1 MRRGGDVKRR
11 ELLPGIE
18 WVGAVDWD
26 RRLFD
31 ALIPLPEGTSYN
43 AYLVRGRDR
52 TALID
57 TVDPTKADV
66 LWAHLADVERIDDL
80 VIQHVEQDHSGL
92 APAVLARYPEVR
104 ILATP
109 KAQTMIADHLGIP
122 AERITPM
129 ADGDSIALGGRT
141 LRFLH
146 APWVHW
152 PETMLTYVPED
163 RVLFTCDLFGS
174 HLAMSGLF
182 AREAEGLEASA
193 KRYYA
198 EIMMPFAKTIRG
210 HLEKVGK
217 LALAMIAPSHG
228 PVHDDPARILSAYD
242 RWVNG
247 GPSNLVLV
255 PYTTMHGSTGK
266 MVEHLMGALG
276 ARGVAAIPFN
286 LSVTDLG
293 AYAIHLVDAA
303 TVVFATPTVLVGP
316 HPSVVLAA
324 ALTAAL
330 RPRLRYAAVIGSY
343 GWAGK
348 APETIQTLA
357 ASLAVEWL
365 PSVFARGLPTSE
377 ILQALDRLADTIAE
391 KHHALAE

>member
-1 MRRGGDVKRR
+1 MKQR
-11 ELLPGIE
+11 ELVPGIE

-26 RRLFD
+26 RRMFD

-92 APAVLARYPEVR
+92 AAAVLARYPKVR

-122 AERITPM
+122 TERVTPV
-129 ADGDSIALGGRT
+129 ADGETISLGGRT

-152 PETMLTYVPED
+152 PETMLTYIPEE
-163 RVLFTCDLFGS
+163 RLLFTCDFFGS
-174 HLAMSGLF
+174 HLAMSDLF

-210 HLEKVGK
+210 HLEKVRS
-217 LALAMIAPSHG
+217 LDVAMIAPSHG
-228 PVHDDPARILSAYD
+228 PVYDDPARILTAYD

-247 GPSNLVLV
+247 GPANLVLI

-266 MVEHLMGALG
+266 MVEHLVDSLASH
-276 ARGVAAIPFN
+276 GVAAIPLN

-316 HPSVVLAA
+316 HPNVVLVA

-330 RPRLRYAAVIGSY
+330 RPKLRHAAVIGSY

-357 ASLAVEWL
+357 AALTAEWL
-365 PSVFARGLPTSE
+365 PSVFARGLPTDDTFKE
-377 ILQALDRLADTIAE
+377 LDRLAEAIAE
-391 KHHALAE
+391 RHERLA

>member
-1 MRRGGDVKRR
+1 MQARKISDGVW
-11 ELLPGIE
+11 

-31 ALIPLPEGTSYN
+31 SLIPLPDGTSYN
-43 AYLVRGRDR
+43 AYLVRGHER

-57 TVDPTKADV
+57 TVDPAKADA
-66 LWAHLADVERIDDL
+66 LWARLEGVDRIDDL

-109 KAQTMIADHLGIP
+109 KAQAMIADHLGIP
-122 AERITPM
+122 VERITPV
-129 ADGDSIALGGRT
+129 ADGETISLGGRT

-163 RVLFTCDLFGS
+163 RLLFTCDLFGS

-182 AREAEGLEASA
+182 ASEAEHLEESA

-210 HLEKVGK
+210 HLEKVRK
-217 LALAMIAPSHG
+217 LDIAMIAPSHG
-228 PVHDDPARILSAYD
+228 PVHDKPERILAAYEQ
-242 RWVNG
+242 WVNG
-247 GPSNLVLV
+247 EPKNLVLI
-255 PYTTMHGSTGK
+255 PYTTMHESTGK
-266 MVEHLMGALG
+266 MVHHLIEALA
-276 ARGVAAIPFN
+276 ARGVSSIPFN
-286 LSVTDLG
+286 LPVTDLG

-303 TVVFATPTVLVGP
+303 TVVFGTPTVLVGP
-316 HPSVVLAA
+316 HPNVVLIA

-330 RPRLRYAAVIGSY
+330 RPKLRHAAVIGSY

-348 APETIQTLA
+348 APETVQALA
-357 ASLAVEWL
+357 SGLSAEWL
-365 PSVFARGLPTSE
+365 PPVFSRGTPTSE
-377 ILQALDRLADTIAE
+377 TLAALDRLADTIAE
-391 KHHALAE
+391 KHQSLET

>member
-1 MRRGGDVKRR
+1 MSRR
-11 ELLPGIE
+11 EIVPGIE

-31 ALIPLPEGTSYN
+31 ALIPLPDGTSYN

-57 TVDPTKADV
+57 TVDPTKADT
-66 LWAHLADVERIDDL
+66 LWAHLERVERIDDL

-92 APAVLARYPEVR
+92 APAILARYPKVR
-104 ILATP
+104 ILSTP

-122 AERITPM
+122 AARVTPV
-129 ADGDSIALGGRT
+129 ADGETVSLGGKT
-141 LRFLH
+141 LQFVH

-163 RVLFTCDLFGS
+163 RLLFTCDLFGS
-174 HLAMSGLF
+174 HLATSSLF
-182 AREAEGLEASA
+182 ASEVEHLEESA

-210 HLEKVGK
+210 HLEKVRK
-217 LALAMIAPSHG
+217 LDVATIAPSHG
-228 PVHDDPARILSAYD
+228 PVHDDPERILAAYD

-247 GPSNLVLV
+247 APRNLTLV
-255 PYTTMHGSTGK
+255 PYTSMHGSTEK
-266 MVEHLMGALG
+266 MVEHLVDALG
-276 ARGVAAIPFN
+276 SRGVAAVPFN
-286 LSVTDLG
+286 LAVTDLG
-293 AYAIHLVDAA
+293 AYAIRLVDAA
-303 TVVFATPTVLVGP
+303 TVVFGTPTVLVGP
-316 HPSVVLAA
+316 HPNVVLAA

-330 RPRLRYAAVIGSY
+330 RPKLKHVAVIGSY

-348 APETIQTLA
+348 AAETVQALA
-357 ASLAVEWL
+357 AGLGAEWL
-365 PSVFARGLPTSE
+365 PSVFARGVPTAE
-377 ILQALDRLADTIAE
+377 TIQALDRLADAIAE
-391 KHHALAE
+391 KHRALAA

>member
-1 MRRGGDVKRR
+1 MTRR
-11 ELLPGIE
+11 EIVPGIE
-18 WVGAVDWD
+18 WVGAVDWE

-66 LWAHLADVERIDDL
+66 LREHLAGVQRIDDL

-92 APAVLARYPEVR
+92 APEIVARYPKVR
-104 ILATP
+104 VLATP

-122 AERITPM
+122 AERVTPV
-129 ADGDSIALGGRT
+129 ADGETVSLGGKT
-141 LRFLH
+141 LEFVH

-163 RVLFTCDLFGS
+163 RLLFTCDFFGA

-182 AREAEGLEASA
+182 AREAENLETSA

-210 HLEKVGK
+210 HLEKVRK
-217 LALAMIAPSHG
+217 LNPAVIAPSHG
-228 PVHDDPARILSAYD
+228 PIHDDPARILSAYE
-242 RWVNG
+242 RWANG
-247 GPSNLVLV
+247 APANLVLI
-255 PYTTMHGSTGK
+255 PYTSMHGSTGK
-266 MVEHLMGALG
+266 MVGHLVEALA

-286 LSVTDLG
+286 LPITDLG
-293 AYAIHLVDAA
+293 AYAIYLVDAA

-316 HPSVVLAA
+316 HPNVVLAA

-330 RPRLRYAAVIGSY
+330 RPKLRHAAVIGSY

-348 APETIQTLA
+348 APETIQALASGLA
-357 ASLAVEWL
+357 AEWL
-365 PSVFARGLPTSE
+365 PPVFARGLPTE
-377 ILQALDRLADTIAE
+377 ATFGELDRLADAIAE
-391 KHHALAE
+391 KHKNLG

>member
-1 MRRGGDVKRR
+1 MRRR

-31 ALIPLPEGTSYN
+31 ALIPLPDGTSYN
-43 AYLVRGRDR
+43 AYLVKGRNR

-57 TVDPTKADV
+57 TVDPTQADV
-66 LWAHLADVERIDDL
+66 LWSHLADAPRIDDL

-92 APAVLARYPEVR
+92 APEIVARYPDVR
-104 ILATP
+104 VLAAP

-122 AERITPM
+122 AERVTPV
-129 ADGDSIALGGRT
+129 ADGETVSLGGRT
-141 LRFLH
+141 LQFVH

-163 RVLFTCDLFGS
+163 RLLFTCDFLGA
-174 HLAMSGLF
+174 HLATSALF
-182 AREAEGLEASA
+182 ARETEHLEVSA

-210 HLEKVGK
+210 HLEKLRK
-217 LALAMIAPSHG
+217 LDLAMIAPSHG

-247 GPSNLVLV
+247 APANLVLI

-266 MVEHLMGALG
+266 MVAHLVDALG

-316 HPSVVLAA
+316 HPNVVLAA

-330 RPRLRYAAVIGSY
+330 RPKLRYAAVIGSY

-348 APETIQTLA
+348 APETIQALASGLA
-357 ASLAVEWL
+357 AEWL
-365 PSVFARGLPTSE
+365 PPVFARGLPTDE
-377 ILQALDRLADTIAE
+377 TFLALDRLADAIVE
-391 KHHALAE
+391 KHRGLGK

>member
-1 MRRGGDVKRR
+1 MNRR

-31 ALIPLPEGTSYN
+31 ALIPLPDGTSYN

-66 LWAHLADVERIDDL
+66 LWAHLADVPRIDDL

-92 APAVLARYPEVR
+92 APEIVARYPNVR
-104 ILATP
+104 VLATP

-122 AERITPM
+122 AERVTPV
-129 ADGDSIALGGRT
+129 ADGETVSLGGRT
-141 LRFLH
+141 LHFVH

-163 RVLFTCDLFGS
+163 RLLFTCDFLGA
-174 HLAMSGLF
+174 HLATSALF
-182 AREAEGLEASA
+182 AREADHLEVSA

-210 HLEKVGK
+210 HLEKIRK
-217 LALAMIAPSHG
+217 LDLAMIAPSHG
-228 PVHDDPARILSAYD
+228 PVHDDPARILAAYD
-242 RWVNG
+242 RWVNDA
-247 GPSNLVLV
+247 PANLVLI

-266 MVEHLMGALG
+266 MVDHLIEALR

-286 LSVTDLG
+286 LSATDLG

-316 HPSVVLAA
+316 HPNVVLAA

-330 RPRLRYAAVIGSY
+330 RPKLRYAAVIGSY

-348 APETIQTLA
+348 APETIQALASGLA
-357 ASLAVEWL
+357 AEWL
-365 PSVFARGLPTSE
+365 PPVFARGLPTDE
-377 ILQALDRLADTIAE
+377 TFQALDRLADTIAE
-391 KHHALAE
+391 RHGGLS

>member
-1 MRRGGDVKRR
+1 MKRR

-18 WVGAVDWD
+18 SVGAVDWD

-31 ALIPLPEGTSYN
+31 SLIPLPDGTSYN

-57 TVDPTKADV
+57 TVDPTKADT
-66 LWAHLADVERIDDL
+66 LWAHLEHVERIDDL

-92 APAVLARYPEVR
+92 APAILARYPEVR
-104 ILATP
+104 ILSTP

-122 AERITPM
+122 AARVTPV
-129 ADGDSIALGGRT
+129 ADGEAVPLGGKT
-141 LRFLH
+141 LQFVH

-163 RVLFTCDLFGS
+163 RLLFTCDLFGS
-174 HLAMSGLF
+174 HLATSSLF
-182 AREAEGLEASA
+182 ASEVEHLEGSA

-210 HLEKVGK
+210 HLEKVRK
-217 LALAMIAPSHG
+217 LDVAVIAPSHG
-228 PVHDDPARILSAYD
+228 PVHNQPEKILSAYET
-242 RWVNG
+242 WVI
-247 GPSNLVLV
+247 GPPRNLVLI
-255 PYTTMHGSTGK
+255 PYVTMHGSTGK
-266 MVEHLMGALG
+266 MIEHLVEALA
-276 ARGVAAIPFN
+276 ARGVPAIPFN
-286 LSVTDLG
+286 LPVTDLG

-303 TVVFATPTVLVGP
+303 TVVFGTPTVLVGP
-316 HPSVVLAA
+316 HPNVVLAA

-330 RPRLRYAAVIGSY
+330 RPKLKHAAVIGSY

-348 APETIQTLA
+348 AAETVLALA
-357 ASLAVEWL
+357 AGLGAEWL
-365 PSVFARGLPTSE
+365 PSVFARGLPTDE
-377 ILQALDRLADTIAE
+377 TFEALDRLADTIAE
-391 KHHALAE
+391 RHRGLS

>member
-1 MRRGGDVKRR
+1 VNRR
-11 ELLPGIE
+11 ELLPGID

-31 ALIPLPEGTSYN
+31 ALIPLPDGTSYN
-43 AYLVRGRDR
+43 AYLVKGRDR

-57 TVDPTKADV
+57 TVDPTKADA
-66 LWAHLADVERIDDL
+66 LWTHLADVERIDDL

-122 AERITPM
+122 TQRVTPV
-129 ADGDSIALGGRT
+129 ADGEMISLGGRT

-163 RVLFTCDLFGS
+163 RLLFTCDLFGS

-182 AREAEGLEASA
+182 ASETEHLEVSA

-210 HLEKVGK
+210 HLEKVRK
-217 LALAMIAPSHG
+217 LDLAMIAPSHG
-228 PVHDDPARILSAYD
+228 PVHDDPERILAAYE
-242 RWVNG
+242 RWAHG
-247 GPSNLVLV
+247 APKNLVLI
-255 PYTTMHGSTGK
+255 PYTSMHGSTAK
-266 MVEHLMGALG
+266 MVEHLGEALA
-276 ARGVAAIPFN
+276 ARGVPAMPFN
-286 LSVTDLG
+286 LPVTDLG

-303 TVVFATPTVLVGP
+303 TVVFGTPTVLVGP
-316 HPSVVLAA
+316 HPNVVLAA

-330 RPRLRYAAVIGSY
+330 RPKLRYAAVVGSY

-357 ASLAVEWL
+357 SGLGVEWL

-377 ILQALDRLADTIAE
+377 TLLALDRLADAIAE
-391 KHHALAE
+391 KHRALGEAEV

>member
-1 MRRGGDVKRR
+1 MKQR

-92 APAVLARYPEVR
+92 APAVLARYPEIR

-109 KAQTMIADHLGIP
+109 KAQTMLADHLGIP
-122 AERITPM
+122 AERITPV
-129 ADGDSIALGGRT
+129 ADGNSIALGGRT

-217 LALAMIAPSHG
+217 LDLAMIAPSHG
-228 PVHDDPARILSAYD
+228 PVHDDPARILAAYD

-247 GPSNLVLV
+247 GPANLVLI
-255 PYTTMHGSTGK
+255 PYTTMHGSTGR
-266 MVEHLMGALG
+266 MVERLMGALS

-286 LSVTDLG
+286 LPVTDLG

-330 RPRLRYAAVIGSY
+330 RPGLRYAAVIGSY

-357 ASLAVEWL
+357 AGLAVEWL

-377 ILQALDRLADTIAE
+377 TLQALDHLADTIAE
-391 KHHALAE
+391 KHRALAK

>member
-1 MRRGGDVKRR
+1 MKRR
-11 ELLPGIE
+11 EILPGIE

-31 ALIPLPEGTSYN
+31 ALIPLPDGTSYN
-43 AYLVRGRDR
+43 AYLVKGRDR

-57 TVDPTKADV
+57 TVDPTKADA
-66 LWAHLADVERIDDL
+66 LWAHLADVPRLDDL

-92 APAVLARYPEVR
+92 APAVLARYPEARV
-104 ILATP
+104 LATP

-122 AERITPM
+122 AARVTPV
-129 ADGDSIALGGRT
+129 ADGETVSLGGRT
-141 LRFLH
+141 LRFIH

-152 PETMLTYVPED
+152 PETMLTYVSED
-163 RVLFTCDLFGS
+163 RLLFTCDLFGS
-174 HLAMSGLF
+174 HLATSALF
-182 AREAEGLEASA
+182 ANEVEHLEPSS

-210 HLEKVGK
+210 HLEKVRK
-217 LALAMIAPSHG
+217 LDVAMIAPSHG
-228 PVHDDPARILSAYD
+228 PVHDDPARIVDSYD
-242 RWVNG
+242 LWVNG
-247 GPSNLVLV
+247 APANLVLV

-266 MVEHLMGALG
+266 MVDHLLEALG
-276 ARGVAAIPFN
+276 AHGVAAIPFN

-316 HPSVVLAA
+316 HPNVVLAA

-330 RPRLRYAAVIGSY
+330 RPKLRYAAVIGSY

-348 APETIQTLA
+348 APETIQALA
-357 ASLAVEWL
+357 AGLGAEWL
-365 PSVFARGLPTSE
+365 PSVFARGLPTEETFQS
-377 ILQALDRLADTIAE
+377 LDRLADAIAE
-391 KHHALAE
+391 KHRVLEK

>member
-1 MRRGGDVKRR
+1 VKRR

-18 WVGAVDWD
+18 SVGAVDWD

-31 ALIPLPEGTSYN
+31 SLIPLPDGTSYN

-57 TVDPTKADV
+57 TVDPTKADT
-66 LWAHLADVERIDDL
+66 LWAHLEHVERIDDL

-92 APAVLARYPEVR
+92 APAILARYPEVR
-104 ILATP
+104 ILSTP

-122 AERITPM
+122 AARVTPV
-129 ADGDSIALGGRT
+129 ADGEAVPLGGKT
-141 LRFLH
+141 LQFVH

-163 RVLFTCDLFGS
+163 RLLFTCDLFGS
-174 HLAMSGLF
+174 HLATSSLF
-182 AREAEGLEASA
+182 ASEVEHLEGSA

-210 HLEKVGK
+210 HLEKVRK
-217 LALAMIAPSHG
+217 LDVAVIAPSHG
-228 PVHDDPARILSAYD
+228 PVHNQPEKILSAYET
-242 RWVNG
+242 WVI
-247 GPSNLVLV
+247 GPPRNLVLI
-255 PYTTMHGSTGK
+255 PYVTMHGSTGK
-266 MVEHLMGALG
+266 MIEHLVEALA
-276 ARGVAAIPFN
+276 ARGVPAIPFN
-286 LSVTDLG
+286 LPVTDLG

-303 TVVFATPTVLVGP
+303 TVVFGTPTVLVGP
-316 HPSVVLAA
+316 HPNVVLAA

-330 RPRLRYAAVIGSY
+330 RPKLKHAAVIGSY

-348 APETIQTLA
+348 AAETVLALA
-357 ASLAVEWL
+357 AGLGAEWL
-365 PSVFARGLPTSE
+365 PSVFARGLPTDE
-377 ILQALDRLADTIAE
+377 TFEALDRLADTIAE
-391 KHHALAE
+391 RHRGLS